1 VDDILK
7 RLGVLESSVAALVGD
22 VREIKGILPFLATK
36 ADVECVRTEV
46 EKVRAEVEKVRTDV
60 AEAVSSMIKWCV
72 GTAVALVTVSFSI
85 AKFVH

>member
-46 EKVRAEVEKVRTDV
+46 EKVRTDV